1 VGPLKII
8 DIAAGSG
15 HSLAVRSDG
24 TVWSWGVNA
33 EGELGNGVRDF
44 SNLPVQV
51 SNIGNVKAV
60 SGGYMHSLALKSD
73 GTVWTWGNNIWS
85 ELGVGQDYAS
95 LPYSLVPVQVTS
107 LNNVATLPKD
117 PGTHSLA
124 IVSKSTTVPF
134 SSADAK
140 LTITAGPPSGFD
152 LKELI
157 TLGAGSNGVDPV
169 SEAVTLQIGPYT
181 VTFPA
186 GSFRALPN
194 GKFAFAGV
202 IAGVSLSAQFDLV
215 SANSF
220 NFKVSALG
228 VNLTSLTNPVTV
240 FVTIGDDSG
249 STTTIAKFN

>member
-1 VGPLKII
+1 SP
-8 DIAAGSG
+8 
-15 HSLAVRSDG
+15 
-24 TVWSWGVNA
+24 
-33 EGELGNGVRDF
+33 F
-44 SNLPVQV
+44 QV

-60 SGGYMHSLALKSD
+60 SGGYMHSLALKTD

-85 ELGVGQDYAS
+85 ELGVGQDFAS
-95 LPYSLVPVQVTS
+95 LPYTVVPIQVTS
-107 LNNVATLPKD
+107 LNNVALLPKD

-124 IVSKSTTVPF
+124 IVSSNPTVPF
-134 SSADAK
+134 ASADAK

-157 TLGAGSNGVDPV
+157 TLGAASNGVNPLTED
-169 SEAVTLQIGPYT
+169 VTLQIGPYK

-194 GKFAFAGV
+194 SKFVLAGV
-202 IAGVSLSAQFDLV
+202 ISGVSLSAQFERV

-228 VNLTSLTNPVTV
+228 VNLISVTNPVTV

-249 STTTIAKFN
+249 TTTTIAKFN